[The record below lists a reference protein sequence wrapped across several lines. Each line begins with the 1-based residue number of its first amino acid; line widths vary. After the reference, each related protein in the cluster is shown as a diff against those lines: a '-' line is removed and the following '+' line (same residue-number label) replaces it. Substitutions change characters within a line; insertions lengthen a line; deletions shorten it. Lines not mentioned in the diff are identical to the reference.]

1 MVSDGVAWGA
11 TAFAC
16 ALGLAA
22 LVGGI
27 YLVLR
32 ARFLDKH
39 CTATVQGSVV
49 DILDESFKGDAR
61 RAAKKLARREKEA
74 DEQVIEANEAIAA
87 KKRAYNAKR
96 RRAAEEQ
103 ARASA
108 STWRPVVRY
117 EVAGVQVDAR
127 ATRGVSRGRYK
138 VGDPCEVHYDP
149 ACPKRCWL
157 QIDGLPGTFGTII
170 CVCGVVLIGIGV
182 ACWFVLPAIANL
194 AGAM

>member
-39 CTATVQGSVV
+39 CTATAQGSVV

-117 EVAGVQVDAR
+117 EV
-127 ATRGVSRGRYK
+127 
-138 VGDPCEVHYDP
+138 GDPCEVHYDP